1 MTGPQKYLR
10 AATSRGVFGR
20 QLAIRRKEAGLIG
33 LQLAEAARM
42 SPSALRHIETG
53 VSSASLEQ
61 LQRIA
66 EALGTTPKAL
76 MADLERVGRYL
87 DTERQTWL
95 YEVRPESAKKLGR
108 LKPRPEDYEVFLQ
121 EPLMLEGK
129 TLTNEVRLAL
139 QEAPPLDTRAPRL
152 LPGDWLEATQKDK
165 QTPTEVATDHLDAH
179 DALDALFTA
188 FGGAPD
194 PDEPDIDTPPVKDP
208 ETRVWHF
215 QPGDGTAVGNGLE
228 VFNALAAT
236 RVEGQ
241 RQANILVWF
250 SDIDDVA
257 GHIERRDADGKLLP
271 PGPDPVAIGGAP
283 EGLPDSMIE
292 SLARLLEGA
301 ER

>member
-1 MTGPQKYLR
+1 MTGPHQYPR
-10 AATSRGVFGR
+10 AATTRAVFGR
-20 QLAIRRKEAGLIG
+20 LVAIRRKEAGLIG

-53 VSSASLEQ
+53 VSSPSLEQ
-61 LQRIA
+61 LQRLA
-66 EALGTTPKAL
+66 APLGTTPKAL

-87 DTERQTWL
+87 DSERQTWL

-108 LKPRPEDYEVFLQ
+108 LKARPEDYEVFLQ
-121 EPLMLEGK
+121 EPLLLEGK

-152 LPGDWLEATQKDK
+152 LPGDWLEAQEARP
-165 QTPTEVATDHLDAH
+165 PTDEDALDNIDAH

-188 FGGAPD
+188 FGGSPD
-194 PDEPDIDTPPVKDP
+194 ADEPDIDAPPVKDA

-250 SDIDDVA
+250 TDVDDVA
-257 GHIERRDADGKLLP
+257 AHIERRGADGQLLP
-271 PGPDPVAIGGAP
+271 SGPDPVAISGAP
-283 EGLPDSMIE
+283 AGLPDTMIE
-292 SLARLLEGA
+292 SLARLLEGSD
-301 ER
+301 R